1 MMVITAPT
9 MPSLAHRPTSPR
21 FWERLFL
28 VCEFFTRI
36 HVMKEY
42 SERHLLGEGCQ
53 LEEVQKSEKTPKVE
67 IVASAWQ
74 TQLCWAV
81 LLTRSLD
88 DTIFHRIT

>member
-21 FWERLFL
+21 FWERCEI
-28 VCEFFTRI
+28 CEFFTRI

-42 SERHLLGEGCQ
+42 SECHLPGEGCQ
-53 LEEVQKSEKTPKVE
+53 LEEVQKSEKTAKVE

-74 TQLCWAV
+74 T
-81 LLTRSLD
+81 
-88 DTIFHRIT
+88 